1 MDGATNRIPLTP
13 DLVDPDSRT
22 PRKHY
27 VLWIWIPVLSQIE
40 PDPPSENPIHIFTF
54 FFIIILTIFLS
65 SIIRFSN

>member
-40 PDPPSENPIHIFTF
+40 PDPLLKILSIYLQF